1 MLKVYESISGI
12 ANPFL
17 FIHWIIGSSSFILA
31 TLGKSRFFLRQE
43 FVQFLIYAFGEELA
57 FAWEELDD
65 DGSNELSEDEWFQ
78 AVKRIGPAKNGEM
91 VNDGWLKR
99 HLNPKKHR

>member
-1 MLKVYESISGI
+1 MKVHQGSPTHSSSS
-12 ANPFL
+12 
-17 FIHWIIGSSSFILA
+17 IGSLDHLHSFWLRLA
-31 TLGKSRFFLRQE
+31 KPAFFLRQE

-78 AVKRIGPAKNGEM
+78 AVKRIGPAKNREK